1 MCRRLSDLK
10 KKRMH
15 LSSYHVS
22 LEKTDFESKKKATL
36 YNKELAV
43 DFVCTQT
50 EHGCLASCLNT
61 IVPPP
66 HSPAGRLMIWVHVR
80 IIFSQHLNSSLF
92 LCHCWGAYMW
102 IVGVVEEW
110 KQQVVIQ
117 QHQEVLACW
126 RERWKILHLKKTKFD
141 RV

>member
-1 MCRRLSDLK
+1 
-10 KKRMH
+10 MH

-36 YNKELAV
+36 YNKELEV
-43 DFVCTQT
+43 DFVCAQT
-50 EHGCLASCLNT
+50 EYGCLAPCLNT

-66 HSPAGRLMIWVHVR
+66 HSPAGRLMIWVHVC
-80 IIFSQHLNSSLF
+80 IILSQHLNSSLF

-110 KQQVVIQ
+110 KQAVSNK
-117 QHQEVLACW
+117 H
-126 RERWKILHLKKTKFD
+126 FD
-141 RV
+141 

>member
-1 MCRRLSDLK
+1 
-10 KKRMH
+10 MH

-50 EHGCLASCLNT
+50 EHGCLAPCLNT

-80 IIFSQHLNSSLF
+80 IIFSQLFSLS
-92 LCHCWGAYMW
+92 LPLLGSLYVDCRGSG
-102 IVGVVEEW
+102 GVETAGSDPAAPRGTGMLEGEMENFASQ
-110 KQQVVIQ
+110 KDQI
-117 QHQEVLACW
+117 
-126 RERWKILHLKKTKFD
+126 
-141 RV
+141 